1 MESKLVYIGKK
12 SLKDIIKNPV
22 KYEEGLM
29 FSNEDDGHICVFSNN
44 AIYDSN
50 TNECIYEFVKPDN
63 FAEFYFGG

>member
-12 SLKDIIKNPV
+12 SLKDIIKSPV

-29 FSNEDDGHICVFSNN
+29 FSNEDNGHVCVFLNN
-44 AIYDSN
+44 GIYDTN
-50 TNECIYEFVKPDN
+50 TGHCIHEFTKPNN